1 MPESADSDWPDPPER
16 GTATAKHR
24 QTNLVL
30 TQVGVGGRN
39 DSVGN
44 TVVFEIDRE
53 VTRTGTPGVI
63 LGRKAKVLEETTSSN
78 ERVVVHC
85 FIVAPKNVWLPK

>member
-1 MPESADSDWPDPPER
+1 
-16 GTATAKHR
+16 
-24 QTNLVL
+24 
-30 TQVGVGGRN
+30 
-39 DSVGN
+39 
-44 TVVFEIDRE
+44 VVVSPIN
-53 VTRTGTPGVI
+53 GTPGVI